1 MLRNLSAL
9 LLALLLGMSAGCTE
23 KATLGSGVK
32 PPTPV
37 APDDDPT
44 PSEENDLINWPAGK
58 DPRTVGNGATE
69 LFLRSGNS
77 NWGDMHASTK
87 SSLTSYPDVCAWLGA
102 FWYAEA
108 SGNDDLFNRLVAK
121 FDQFL
126 TVDDKNI
133 EPNKSLVTKI
143 PRTENNA
150 VDYNIFGAVPLH
162 IYAELKRR
170 GKPETEIAKYLELG
184 LPYADQQWELPDDQY
199 LKNLPNGR
207 NYHARGYSYQTRL
220 WIDDMFMI
228 TALQSQ
234 AYLATGDEKYIERAA
249 REMMLYLDELPGANS
264 VFYHAPS
271 AKFFWGRGNGWM
283 AVGMPEMLRML
294 PARAEYD
301 SYRDRILAKYK
312 AMMATLSAY
321 QYESGMWG
329 QLINYNTAD
338 MWEETSGSAMFTYAM
353 VLGVKNGWLDAAVY
367 GPVARKGWLG
377 LQKYILSNYE
387 ITNVCTG
394 TGAGTSYEYYRDR
407 AKNIGD
413 MHGQAALLWCAYAL
427 TELAAQSK

>member
-1 MLRNLSAL
+1 MLRNASKL
-9 LLALLLGMSAGCTE
+9 LLAALLVAAVGCTE
-23 KATLGSGVK
+23 KATLGGGGTK

-37 APDDDPT
+37 NPDPDPD
-44 PSEENDLINWPAGK
+44 PSVDETDLIHFPAGQ
-58 DPRTVGNGATE
+58 DPLRVGNGATE
-69 LFLRSGNS
+69 LFLASGNS

-87 SSLTSYPDVCAWLGA
+87 STLTSYPDVCAWLGA

-108 SGNDDLFNRLVAK
+108 SGNDALFNRLVAK

-126 TVDDKNI
+126 TVDDKNT
-133 EPNKSLVTKI
+133 EPNKSLVTQI
-143 PRTENNA
+143 PRTEGNA

-170 GKPETEIAKYLELG
+170 GRAESEIAKYLELG
-184 LPYADQQWELPDDQY
+184 LPYADQQWELPTDEKY
-199 LKNLPNGR
+199 LKNFPNAR
-207 NYHARGYSYQTRL
+207 KYHDQGYSYQTRL

-353 VLGVKNGWLDAAVY
+353 IVGVKRGWLKAGEY

-377 LQKYILSNYE
+377 LVASIDENDEVRDVCEGTNIKNDRNHYMNRQR
-387 ITNVCTG
+387 IT
-394 TGAGTSYEYYRDR
+394 
-407 AKNIGD
+407 GD
-413 MHGQAALLWCAYAL
+413 LHAHAPLLWCAAEL
-427 TELAAQSK
+427 CTEE